1 MGKARV
7 NESFIRITW
16 WLRESMEPT
25 NERLEVSM
33 FRATIPFGLISA
45 VVLSSVMSTPLV
57 QAQEVR
63 QGVNAESLLDLDTIS
78 GETPADRLGSLVG
91 DIKTVC
97 AGNLIGGGQVN
108 PHGASDR
115 LQLDCNSLVTAALLT
130 PGDSDVVEAIEQV
143 AAEEVASQGTLGV
156 ENNQLQARNVVS
168 RMVQVQTGS
177 AAPRLTLADFGLASV
192 APKTFSV
199 ALGVAG
205 NDEIRTG
212 FSRTSIFA
220 NGSFYIGE
228 QDPNRFEKSFDWD
241 SYALT
246 VGVDHRFTDTSFGGV
261 SVGYTDT
268 KGDFKANGGD
278 VKSDN
283 FTLSVFGGFHTD
295 SGFYVDGLAGVGR
308 SDYDTNRNVIYQIE
322 TGNVDL
328 GDPALGLGF
337 DPAPGTPLLAA
348 DANVNQVARSS
359 TDGNE
364 VSLSLGA
371 GLNFQKGASTF
382 TPRFRLDYLDASVD
396 GFDETM
402 CNRATNV
409 CRDEGNNSDGAGWA
423 MAIGDQDIESLRT
436 SLGVVWKMAVNRSWG
451 VLLPYASVDYVH
463 EFEDDARNVFFC
475 FTDDVLCPGNAGVA
489 TSQNPFSIL
498 TASPDQD
505 FFMLA
510 GGFVSQF
517 AGGKIAFVNLEH
529 MVGNDDLEY
538 TGITAGLR
546 IEF

>member
-1 MGKARV
+1 MA
-7 NESFIRITW
+7 
-16 WLRESMEPT
+16 
-25 NERLEVSM
+25 
-33 FRATIPFGLISA
+33 AT
-45 VVLSSVMSTPLV
+45 VLSSVMMTPPV
-57 QAQEVR
+57 QAQEFR
-63 QGVNAESLLDLDTIS
+63 QGVNAESLLDLDSII

-97 AGNLIGGGQVN
+97 AGNLVGGGQVI

-115 LQLDCNSLVTAALLT
+115 LQLDCNSLVTAALLAPRDT
-130 PGDSDVVEAIEQV
+130 SVVEAVEQI

-156 ENNQLQARNVVS
+156 ENNQLQARNVAS
-168 RMVQVQTGS
+168 RMIQVQTGA

-205 NDEIRTG
+205 TDEINTG
-212 FSRTSIFA
+212 FSRTSVFA
-220 NGSFYIGE
+220 IGSFYSGE
-228 QDPNRFEKSFDWD
+228 QDPNRFEQSFDWD

-246 VGVDHRFTDTSFGGV
+246 AGLDHRFTDTLFGGV

-268 KGDFKANGGD
+268 KGDFEANGGD

-295 SGFYVDGLAGVGR
+295 GGFYIDGLAGIGR
-308 SDYDTNRNVIYQIE
+308 TDYDTNRNVIYQIE

-328 GDPALGLGF
+328 GNPDLGLGF
-337 DPAPGTPLLAA
+337 DPVPGTPLLAA

-359 TDGNE
+359 TDGDE
-364 VSLSLGA
+364 LSLSLGA
-371 GLNFQKGASTF
+371 GFDFQKGASTF
-382 TPRFRLDYLDASVD
+382 TPRLRLDYLDISVD

-402 CNRATNV
+402 CNRATKV
-409 CRDEGNNSDGAGWA
+409 CREEGNNSDGAGWA
-423 MAIGDQDIESLRT
+423 MAIGDQDIESLRA
-436 SLGVVWKMAVNRSWG
+436 SLGIAWKMALKRSWG
-451 VLLPYASVDYVH
+451 VVLPYASVDYVH
-463 EFEDDARNVFFC
+463 EFKDEARNVLFC
-475 FTDDVLCPGNAGVA
+475 FRDDVVCPGSAGVA
-489 TSQNPFSIL
+489 TSQDPFSIL

-517 AGGKIAFVNLEH
+517 SGGKIAFVNLEH
-529 MVGNDDLEY
+529 MVGNDDLKY

-546 IEF
+546 IEFN

>member
-1 MGKARV
+1 MKK
-7 NESFIRITW
+7 
-16 WLRESMEPT
+16 T
-25 NERLEVSM
+25 NKGLDVSIL
-33 FRATIPFGLISA
+33 RATTRFGLISA
-45 VVLSSVMSTPLV
+45 VVLSCVMMILPV
-57 QAQEVR
+57 QAQDIG
-63 QGVNAESLLDLDTIS
+63 QGENAEELLDLDTIF

-97 AGNLIGGGQVN
+97 AGNLIGRGQVI

-115 LQLDCNSLVTAALLT
+115 LQLDCNSLVTAALLA
-130 PGDSDVVEAIEQV
+130 PGDPSVVEAAEQV
-143 AAEEVASQGTLGV
+143 AGEEVASQGTLGV
-156 ENNQLQARNVVS
+156 ENNQLQARNVAS
-168 RMVQVQTGS
+168 RMAQVQTGA
-177 AAPRLTLADFGLASV
+177 AAPSLTLADFGLASIV
-192 APKTFSV
+192 PRTFSV

-205 NDEIRTG
+205 NDEINTG
-212 FSRTSIFA
+212 FSRTSIFV
-220 NGSFYIGE
+220 NGSFYSGE

-246 VGVDHRFTDTSFGGV
+246 AGVDHRFTDNFFGGV

-268 KGDFKANGGD
+268 EGDFEANGGD

-295 SGFYVDGLAGVGR
+295 GGFYVDGLAGIGR
-308 SDYDTNRNVIYQIE
+308 TDYDTNRNVIYQVE
-322 TGNVDL
+322 AGNLDL

-359 TDGNE
+359 TDGDE

-371 GLNFQKGASTF
+371 GFDIQRGASTF
-382 TPRFRLDYLDASVD
+382 TPRARVDYLDTSVD

-402 CNRATNV
+402 CNRATNT

-423 MAIGDQDIESLRT
+423 LAIGDQDIESLRA
-436 SLGVVWKMAVNRSWG
+436 SLGLAWKVALNQSWG

-475 FTDDVLCPGNAGVA
+475 FKDDVLCPGSAGVA
-489 TSQNPFSIL
+489 TSQDPFSIL

-517 AGGKIAFVNLEH
+517 AGGKIAFLNLEH

-538 TGITAGLR
+538 TGVTAGLR
-546 IEF
+546 IEFN